1 MADED
6 LLLSRGND
14 KHVEL
19 RGMCPAM
26 TVNVLDAVSLSKGQ
40 TRTELVNDILGDW
53 AKAKVHEA
61 SLVSRVLNGNPLSP
75 EAAGLAG

>member
-6 LLLSRGND
+6 LLLSRGNER
-14 KHVEL
+14 HIEL

-26 TVNVLDAVSLSKGQ
+26 TVSVLDAVSLSKGQ
-40 TRTELVNDILGDW
+40 TRTELVNEILGDW

-61 SLVSRVLNGNPLSP
+61 SLVSRVLQGNPLP
-75 EAAGLAG
+75 AEAAGLVG

>member
-1 MADED
+1 MVDED
-6 LLLSRGND
+6 FVLSRASD

-40 TRTELVNDILGDW
+40 TRTELVNEILGSW
-53 AKAKVHEA
+53 AKAKAHEA
-61 SLVSRVLNGNPLSP
+61 SLIARVLQGNPLT
-75 EAAGLAG
+75 ADTTGAGA